1 MSTVYALLWEPGLS
15 NQSSMA
21 LGTAQSSARALDL
34 PCEAIVVNPS
44 EELVGQL
51 RAYGLGSVTVLRGE
65 VVGGDLVGVL
75 APRLG
80 AGDLLFAA
88 RSPRCLAV
96 LPRLAAR
103 TGGACVLGAVQFD
116 PATGEATSA
125 AFGGAVHAR
134 FRFGTEGPRLLAV
147 NDGPRAMQAE
157 RPAPCPVVEEEIPA
171 DPRLR
176 VLQPAVRAGGRRL
189 EDSPVVVSGGR
200 GLRQAENYG
209 LVRELAAALGG
220 LPGASRAIVDEGW
233 ATADQQVGLTGRIVA
248 PDLYIAAGISGAS
261 QHMAGC
267 SNSRVL
273 VAINTDPNAPI
284 FRYAQLG
291 IVDDCLGVLPELIS
305 LARDRAG
312 TG

>member
-15 NQSSMA
+15 NLSSMA
-21 LGTAQSSARALDL
+21 LGTAQSTARALNL
-34 PCEAIVVNPS
+34 PCEAIVVNPT
-44 EELVGQL
+44 EELVEQL
-51 RAYGLGSVTVLRGE
+51 RAYGLGSVTALRGE
-65 VVGGDLVGVL
+65 VDGGDLVGAL

-80 AGDLLFAA
+80 VGDVLFAA

-103 TGGACVLGAVQFD
+103 AGGACVLGAVRFD
-116 PATGEATSA
+116 PEPGEATSA

-147 NDGPRAMQAE
+147 NDGPRAMRAE
-157 RPAPCPVVEEEIPA
+157 PPALCQVIEERIPP

-176 VLQPAVRAGGRRL
+176 VLRPAVRTGGQRL
-189 EDSPVVVSGGR
+189 EDSAVVVSGGR
-200 GLRQAENYG
+200 GLRAPENYG
-209 LVRELAAALGG
+209 LVRDLAAALGG

-233 ATADQQVGLTGRIVA
+233 ATADQQVGLTGKIVT
-248 PDLYIAAGISGAS
+248 PELYIAAGISGAS

-284 FRYAQLG
+284 FRHAQLG
-291 IVDDCLGVLPELIS
+291 IVDDCLAVLPEMIS
-305 LARDRAG
+305 LSRDRAG
-312 TG
+312 AG

>member
-1 MSTVYALLWEPGLS
+1 MSTVYAFLWEPGLS
-15 NQSSMA
+15 NLSSMA
-21 LGTAQSSARALDL
+21 LGTAQSTARALNL
-34 PCEAIVVNPS
+34 PCEAIVVNPA
-44 EELVGQL
+44 EELVGEL

-65 VVGGDLVGVL
+65 VDGGDLVGLL

-88 RSPRCLAV
+88 RSARCLSL

-103 TGGACVLGAVQFD
+103 TGGACVLGAVQYD

-134 FRFGTEGPRLLAV
+134 FRFDTEGPRLVGV
-147 NDGPRAMQAE
+147 NDGPRATRADS
-157 RPAPCPVVEEEIPA
+157 PVPCPVNEEGIPA
-171 DPRLR
+171 DSRLR
-176 VLQPAVRAGGRRL
+176 VSQAAVSADGRRL
-189 EDSPVVVSGGR
+189 EDSRVVVSGGR
-200 GLRQAENYG
+200 GLRQGDNYR
-209 LVRELAAALGG
+209 LVRELASALGG

-233 ATADQQVGLTGRIVA
+233 ATAEQQIGLTGKIVA
-248 PDLYIAAGISGAS
+248 PELYIAAGISGAS

-291 IVDDCLGVLPELIS
+291 IVDDCLAVLPELIS
-305 LARDRAG
+305 RARDRAG
-312 TG
+312 AG